1 MCVSVPHTT
10 CAANAVD
17 ACTSIEIELCKDVS
31 FIMMMIRMIV
41 MMMMI
46 RMIRIRMIMMMMMTI
61 MILIIMFN

>member
-31 FIMMMIRMIV
+31 F

-46 RMIRIRMIMMMMMTI
+46 RMMIMMMMTMMMNI
-61 MILIIMFN
+61 QMILTVTKTTI

>member
-31 FIMMMIRMIV
+31 FIMMM
-41 MMMMI
+41 MMMI
-46 RMIRIRMIMMMMMTI
+46 RMMMMTM
-61 MILIIMFN
+61 MIVMRIIMFN